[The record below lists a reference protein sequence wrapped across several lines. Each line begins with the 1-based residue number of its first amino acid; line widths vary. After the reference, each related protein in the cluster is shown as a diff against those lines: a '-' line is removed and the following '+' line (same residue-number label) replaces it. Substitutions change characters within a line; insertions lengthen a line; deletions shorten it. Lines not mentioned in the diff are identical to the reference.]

1 MAYLALEYDFAPDAV
16 DRMTI
21 RFSANRDHLNASG
34 TDPEDVT
41 LYRQTDAGEWEEK
54 PVEVI
59 DEEVVEIMGLPE
71 DRVHFRATTTEF
83 STFAVAERVLGST

>member
-34 TDPEDVT
+34 TDPGRDSLPTNRRGRVG
-41 LYRQTDAGEWEEK
+41 GEG
-54 PVEVI
+54 VEVI
-59 DEEVVEIMGLPE
+59 DEEVVRIMGLPE